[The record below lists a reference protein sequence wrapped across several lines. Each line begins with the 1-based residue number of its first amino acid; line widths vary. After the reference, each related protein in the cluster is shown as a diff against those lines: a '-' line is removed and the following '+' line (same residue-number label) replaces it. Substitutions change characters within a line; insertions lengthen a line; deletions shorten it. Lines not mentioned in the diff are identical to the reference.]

1 MAYVLTSVDN
11 SADGFANGER
21 YFTAQVDNQ
30 AGLSDIEWLPKGS
43 KAIDNGGVVFL
54 KCPSTGHW
62 VLPVASP
69 ILILEQPADA
79 ATQEGEV
86 SGTLSVVCYAQDK
99 DAEYTPTYQ
108 WKTNSSASTDGASD
122 VVDATAATL
131 TIPTDITAGDV
142 YYYCVITANSTTL
155 NTRFAKVVVAAAD

>member
-62 VLPVASP
+62 VLPDATP

-79 ATQEGEV
+79 ATKQGTV

-99 DAEYTPTYQ
+99 EKEYAPTYQ
-108 WKTNSSASTDGASD
+108 WKTNTSASIDGASD
-122 VVDATAATL
+122 VDGATTATL
-131 TIPTDITAGDV
+131 TIPTSITAGDV
-142 YYYCVITANSTTL
+142 YYYCVITANSKTL
-155 NTRFAKVVVAAAD
+155 NTRFAKVVVAAA